1 MGLRLP
7 IGRDIRRVLIGDR
20 LGVGHERHQLHVA
33 DHEAR
38 VAGEA
43 LLALAADLLQ
53 VLLGL
58 RDVILALLPGLLVD
72 NVMRVLVHGRRRGS
86 VRLVATRVPW
96 RAVGGGGRR
105 ILHTAI
111 EICHACSGQDGN
123 GEKRSHVVMKG
134 DDLLGF
140 ALLRRIKSIIET
152 NFDVATKFLI

>member
-1 MGLRLP
+1 M
-7 IGRDIRRVLIGDR
+7 
-20 LGVGHERHQLHVA
+20 RHQLHVA

-72 NVMRVLVHGRRRGS
+72 NVMRVLVHGRGRIRFVRR
-86 VRLVATRVPW
+86 VATRVPW
-96 RAVGGGGRR
+96 RAVGGRGRR
-105 ILHTAI
+105 ILHTAF